1 VSIHWR
7 YLKSGKINE
16 GEHNRSYINKK
27 CPSYIMALAVNSRS
41 CFEVHKGA
49 STHDKSNP
57 HVSGVCMSVRFRYE
71 IEIC

>member
-1 VSIHWR
+1 
-7 YLKSGKINE
+7 
-16 GEHNRSYINKK
+16 
-27 CPSYIMALAVNSRS
+27 MALAVNSRS